1 MKCERGVLCEQGAV
15 KKSSFFPQHSMIKF
29 SALDVL
35 PHKVV
40 AASSDRTPES
50 ALPSPS
56 LLDRPA
62 SYRGRILRRSRVLV
76 S

>member
-1 MKCERGVLCEQGAV
+1 MIIRSNMCL
-15 KKSSFFPQHSMIKF
+15 SSSMIKF